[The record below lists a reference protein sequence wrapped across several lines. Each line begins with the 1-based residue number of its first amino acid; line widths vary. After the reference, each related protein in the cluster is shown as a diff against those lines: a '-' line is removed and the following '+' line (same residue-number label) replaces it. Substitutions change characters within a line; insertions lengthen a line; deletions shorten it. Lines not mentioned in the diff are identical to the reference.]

1 MAMINVLAKMK
12 KKVSPAITATLLK
25 QAEYDAISSRYPR
38 KVRQQIE
45 GKWGFT
51 RLIQDLAGS
60 KSTIAKWF
68 PTLLHG
74 YGMASH
80 LQHSDAVGIGMVA
93 ERESRPEPDRSRV
106 KLAHIARIV
115 SDCNAY
121 SFMRL
126 MSAYLCAEEDTKPV
140 HEAWEKHRKDFDDL
154 IEIQKE
160 WEQVEFP

>member
-1 MAMINVLAKMK
+1 MK
-12 KKVSPAITATLLK
+12 KEASPALSTILLE

-60 KSTIAKWF
+60 KSAVAKLF

-74 YGMASH
+74 YRMASH
-80 LQHSDAVGIGMVA
+80 LQHSDAVGIGIVA
-93 ERESRPEPDRSRV
+93 ERESRPEPDRNRV

-126 MSAYLCAEEDTKPV
+126 MSAYLCADEDTEPV
-140 HEAWEKHRKDFDDL
+140 YEAWEKNRKGFDDL
-154 IEIQKE
+154 IESQKE
-160 WEQVEFP
+160 WEQVEYP